1 MPDQMNWARNYTF
14 PSWDY
19 LASRD
24 FAELSEELNAEFRA
38 GLAPGILP
46 PLSVNENKES

>member
-38 GLAPGILP
+38 GLGNRKLGRASGRE
-46 PLSVNENKES
+46 SV

>member
-24 FAELSEELNAEFRA
+24 FAELSEELNAQFHA
-38 GLAPGILP
+38 GLAPDILP
-46 PLSVNENKES
+46 PLSVSENKES